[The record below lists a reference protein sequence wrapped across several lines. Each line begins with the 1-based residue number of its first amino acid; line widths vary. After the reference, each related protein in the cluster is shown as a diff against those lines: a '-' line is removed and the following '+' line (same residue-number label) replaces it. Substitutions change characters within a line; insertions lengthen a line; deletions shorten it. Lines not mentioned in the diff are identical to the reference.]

1 MATAEGAT
9 SPISHSTRSNGR
21 DFDQVWD
28 ASVSGMIFKKLQ
40 DIAQRWGRTT
50 RIYVKGS
57 PVEVFEFNGETALL
71 YNPLRNGTT
80 GEVGGYIVPRIESH
94 QYKRLPWWREAIDGV
109 GTTVELLD
117 VPLVWAGKDAKIPH
131 YENLLRPSRILQRL
145 GLPESR
151 LDTIYEAMKA
161 VLEPVVSPDYTIVN
175 DSGIL
180 RLGAVSQ
187 DAIQSRLKDNQVY
200 QRATEAIA
208 AKAEELERA
217 LQKLTNPP
225 LH

>member
-1 MATAEGAT
+1 MTATEEAT
-9 SPISHSTRSNGR
+9 V
-21 DFDQVWD
+21 DFDRVWD

-40 DIAQRWGRTT
+40 DIARRWGRTT

-57 PVEVFEFNGETALL
+57 PVEVFEFNGETALV
-71 YNPLRNGTT
+71 YNTLRSGTI
-80 GEVGGYIVPRIESH
+80 GEEGGYIVPAIESY

-117 VPLVWAGKDAKIPH
+117 VPLVWAGKDAKIPD
-131 YENLLRPSRILQRL
+131 YENLFRPSQILKRL
-145 GLPESR
+145 RLPESS

-161 VLEPVVSPDYTIVN
+161 VIDPVVTPDYTMVN

-180 RLGAVSQ
+180 RLGAVSE
-187 DAIQSRLKDNQVY
+187 DAIQSRLEDNQAY

-217 LQKLTNPP
+217 LQKFTNPSP
-225 LH
+225 HPRTPRS